1 MPTTKP
7 LSDRRILVVEDE
19 TLIAMVMVD
28 FLRDQGAWVIGP
40 VSTVDSAMDAI
51 ASSSKIDG
59 AFLDINLNGE
69 ASYFV
74 ADLLSER
81 GIPFIFVTGYRE
93 NDIPARYKAIKRCEK
108 PKGPEA
114 CVQILRS
121 LWPPG

>member
-7 LSDRRILVVEDE
+7 LSDRKILVVEDE

-74 ADLLSER
+74 ADRLSER
-81 GIPFIFVTGYRE
+81 GSIHLRHRLSRE
-93 NDIPARYKAIKRCEK
+93 RYS
-108 PKGPEA
+108 GPL
-114 CVQILRS
+114 Q
-121 LWPPG
+121 GH